1 MCPGTAARRRLGMA
15 MVGVTSTVVRVKCR
29 WLDGRPLSIQLGD
42 EELPVTRIEQVRE
55 ESAAYRVELGPRTI
69 FEVRTPDARLRL
81 AYEHRRRRW
90 MLEGLD
96 RTPLV
101 DVGIRRAA

>member
-1 MCPGTAARRRLGMA
+1 MA
-15 MVGVTSTVVRVKCR
+15 MLRITPMPVRVRCDWFDVQPR
-29 WLDGRPLSIQLGD
+29 AIEIGD
-42 EELPVTRIEQVRE
+42 ETVPVVSVTQVRA
-55 ESAAYRVELGPRTI
+55 ESAAYRVDVGPRTI

-90 MLEGLD
+90 LLEGLD
-96 RTPLV
+96 RAPLA